1 MNDNDKDLIS
11 AYLDGETNASESA
24 QVEALLDSDP
34 EAFEY
39 SNQLKQSNIEINNFF
54 KGESMDSLE
63 QSVDNFIAEQSAS
76 NSNLGSAL
84 PRFNFGSLS
93 AGIASMLSP
102 SRAVGAMAA
111 FAIVGVLVLPMI
123 FQNEFDD
130 PNIETYTISGLRSDA
145 SQSEIEEIL
154 AKNLYDMSSKGILVS
169 KTVVLDE
176 QANEMEIFLKL
187 ENLPQDTDQVCVG
200 GFAMRDDF
208 KRIFKFCPNS
218 SDKAL
223 TFE

>member
-1 MNDNDKDLIS
+1 MNDIDKDLIS
-11 AYLDGETNASESA
+11 AYLDGETNPDESA
-24 QVEALLDSDP
+24 QVEALLDSNP

-39 SNQLKQSNIEINNFF
+39 SNQLKRSNIEINDFF
-54 KGESMDSLE
+54 NGESMDLLEKSVDDFITE
-63 QSVDNFIAEQSAS
+63 QS
-76 NSNLGSAL
+76 NSGLS
-84 PRFNFGSLS
+84 PPSTESRSNFGSLAEGIS
-93 AGIASMLSP
+93 AMLNP
-102 SRAVGAMAA
+102 SRAMGAMAA

-130 PNIETYTISGLRSDA
+130 PNIKTYTISSNRSDA
-145 SQSEIEEIL
+145 PQDAIEEIL
-154 AKNLYDMSSKGILVS
+154 VKNLYDMRSKNILIS

-176 QANEMEIFLKL
+176 EGNKNEIFLKL
-187 ENLPQDTDQVCVG
+187 DNLPEDIDQLCSG
-200 GFAMRDDF
+200 GFAMMDEA